1 MWNRLRIR
9 WIPPGGL
16 REPELLTGSPQDAAP
31 ASWSSAPKRSLPQ
44 KKRLSPQKAAAS
56 QGISGLEVGLGNF
69 SKGVLK
75 PKISQ
80 AHLGP
85 GRIMGLQFTH
95 RAHLQSGRLWGGSS
109 EAAVV

>member
-1 MWNRLRIR
+1 MWNRLHIR

-16 REPELLTGSPQDAAP
+16 REPELLTGSPQDASFLSP
-31 ASWSSAPKRSLPQ
+31 APKRSLPQ
-44 KKRLSPQKAAAS
+44 KKGLSPQKAAAS
-56 QGISGLEVGLGNF
+56 QGVSGLEVGLGTF

-80 AHLGP
+80 AHLGT

-95 RAHLQSGRLWGGSS
+95 RAHLQSGRLWGESS